1 MSISTF
7 QRLWR
12 MSLPYVAS
20 QYAASDFYPITL
32 CEVCGHAGHSTHNG
46 GCHLWCDILQR
57 FSIAYAYGSH
67 YELFKGLHPHRR
79 EWGTGLHSKQIF
91 CSPSSQIWSVGHC
104 KCQIITWCPPPPP
117 HTHFSPSCL
126 SSPGL
131 RNAFGVNNSLPL
143 VSWLKFGCSGPPAW
157 NWCMKIHNDSS
168 VHVSPCNINLFLS
181 ISYPIC
187 FYLIKHVW
195 LRKKKGSSMVTEYF
209 CTLLLLCWFVKL

>member
-1 MSISTF
+1 MRSFFFFFLTVAAFVSISTF

-32 CEVCGHAGHSTHNG
+32 CEVRGHAGHSTHNG

-104 KCQIITWCPPPPP
+104 KCQIITWCPPPL
-117 HTHFSPSCL
+117 HTHTF
-126 SSPGL
+126 
-131 RNAFGVNNSLPL
+131 
-143 VSWLKFGCSGPPAW
+143 PPPVW
-157 NWCMKIHNDSS
+157 
-168 VHVSPCNINLFLS
+168 VHLASEMHLGWIIVCRWW
-181 ISYPIC
+181 
-187 FYLIKHVW
+187 VD
-195 LRKKKGSSMVTEYF
+195 
-209 CTLLLLCWFVKL
+209 